1 MKKNFIYWAIIIVL
15 VFVLAYFIFS
25 SSIFDNVR
33 NRASLSEIEAT
44 SVLDDVKT
52 YVTNN
57 INNYE
62 DGTIIFTKNDLL
74 VNSIIKEDSSLDK
87 TSRVY
92 VEISDRVVKDAYIKN
107 RSINSYLM
115 NEVKSSSFVAK
126 DNSYYYVGENAD
138 NYIIF
143 NNKLYRIMKVNSDG
157 NLLI

>member
-74 VNSIIKEDSSLDK
+74 VNSIISGLERYVLVRLIHLDLGNILL
-87 TSRVY
+87 S
-92 VEISDRVVKDAYIKN
+92 ISKVL
-107 RSINSYLM
+107 YL
-115 NEVKSSSFVAK
+115 
-126 DNSYYYVGENAD
+126 
-138 NYIIF
+138 
-143 NNKLYRIMKVNSDG
+143 
-157 NLLI
+157 